1 MPTTVPNTTKSS
13 ISPSILPT
21 GMITTSCQTSV
32 PDYKTLRQENLDT
45 INTYYNNLL
54 SNYTKSYTEY
64 TTQKNSSNINDRT
77 YAETTL
83 KPQTVDYNN
92 QMIAI
97 SKTVINSVDQDTDLI
112 LDQKNQL
119 QEKTNEVENLT
130 TEIKLLT
137 DKDND
142 LLILTN
148 SREDSLSSTKSGT
161 DDKQFMAYIYIG
173 INIFLVCLIIGL
185 IIYLVYSN
193 YSSKSNTT
201 INNISRNNNNS
212 RTSNS
217 RNPNSRNTVSQTTM
231 RI

>member
-1 MPTTVPNTTKSS
+1 MTTTIPNITKSS

-21 GMITTSCQTSV
+21 GMITTTCQTTV

-45 INTYYNNLL
+45 INKYYNNLL

-77 YAETTL
+77 YAELTL

-97 SKTVINSVDQDTDLI
+97 SKTVINSVDQDIDLI

-119 QEKTNEVENLT
+119 QEKTSEVENLT
-130 TEIKLLT
+130 NDIKLLT
-137 DKDND
+137 DKNND
-142 LLILTN
+142 LIILTN
-148 SREDSLSSTKSGT
+148 SREDSLSLTKSGT

-185 IIYLVYSN
+185 IFYLVYSN

-201 INNISRNNNNS
+201 INNISRNNNNNS
-212 RTSNS
+212 RTTNARNS
-217 RNPNSRNTVSQTTM
+217 ISRNTISQTM